1 MRCVLAKVSSGE
13 DEFHSKQLSVV
24 RDTGVWNRISQ
35 WKHLRSNLMARS
47 DNWKMCSHASERDG
61 PILVSLESTSL
72 LQMSIAM
79 KRRKHWL
86 IITSSQLIAQWDV
99 CKGRHN

>member
-1 MRCVLAKVSSGE
+1 MPLNQWQWNERALHYRAN
-13 DEFHSKQLSVV
+13 V

-86 IITSSQLIAQWDV
+86 IITSS
-99 CKGRHN
+99 